1 MYKLIDGKEIA
12 SKIKAELK
20 VECDKLRENGII
32 PKLAVILVGDDPASK
47 IYVRNKSKA
56 CQEVGIEYEEILL
69 DKSTNMDKLLKTID
83 ELNARKDVNGIL
95 LQSPI
100 PNGLNIKEA
109 FNRIDYRKDV
119 DGFNPINVGKH
130 ATMQDCF
137 IPCTAYGIMKMFEY
151 YNIDIEGKNAVI
163 IGRSNIVGKPLS
175 LCLLNSNA
183 TVTICHSKTKEM
195 AEATKKADIL
205 VSAVRKS

>member
-12 SKIKAELK
+12 SKIKEELK
-20 VECDKLRENGII
+20 VECDKLRKNEII

-56 CQEVGIEYEEILL
+56 CEEVGIEFEEILL
-69 DKSTNMDKLLKTID
+69 DKSTNMDKLLETID

-100 PNGLNIKEA
+100 SKGLDIQKA

-119 DGFNPINVGKH
+119 DGLNPMSIGKLE
-130 ATMQDCF
+130 TNQDSF

-151 YNIDIEGKNAVI
+151 YNIELEGKNAVV
-163 IGRSNIVGKPLS
+163 IGRSNIVGKPY
-175 LCLLNSNA
+175 
-183 TVTICHSKTKEM
+183 
-195 AEATKKADIL
+195 AD
-205 VSAVRKS
+205 